1 MHRLDGKIAII
12 TGAARGQGAAEA
24 TLFVAEGAK
33 VVLADVRDDLGR
45 ELASALGPSAL
56 YVHHDVSNE
65 ASWGELVRTTERSFG
80 PGSVLVNNAGIANV
94 KRLVDETVEGYQR
107 TVAVNQLGV
116 FLGMR
121 EVVPSMRRARGGS
134 IVNISSTGGI
144 RGYVNNTAYGA
155 TKWAVRGMTKTAA
168 LELAPDNIRVNTILP
183 GLVDTPILGFADAE
197 TMKAWATETPMAR
210 AGQPIE
216 IARAALFLASD
227 ESSFMTGADVAVD
240 GGVAI

>member
-1 MHRLDGKIAII
+1 MNRLDGKIVII
-12 TGAARGQGAAEA
+12 SGAARGQGAAEA
-24 TLFVAEGAK
+24 ALFVAEGAK
-33 VVLADVRDDLGR
+33 VVLADVRDDLGHK
-45 ELASALGPSAL
+45 LASALGQSAL
-56 YVHHDVSNE
+56 YVHHDVSDE
-65 ASWGELVRTTERSFG
+65 KSWAKIVRVTERSFG
-80 PGSVLVNNAGIANV
+80 PASVLVNNAGVANV
-94 KRLVDETVEGYQR
+94 RALVDETVEGYMK

-121 EVVPSMRRARGGS
+121 EVVPGMRRAGGGS

-168 LELAPDNIRVNTILP
+168 LELAMENICVNTILP
-183 GLVDTPILGFADAE
+183 GLVDTPILGFADE
-197 TMKAWATETPMAR
+197 QTMKAWTSETPMGR
-210 AGQPIE
+210 AAQPVE

-227 ESSFMTGADVAVD
+227 ESSYMTGADVTVD

>member
-1 MHRLDGKIAII
+1 MDRLDGKIAII

-80 PGSVLVNNAGIANV
+80 PVSVLVNNAGIANV

-227 ESSFMTGADVAVD
+227 ESSFVTGADVVVD

>member
-1 MHRLDGKIAII
+1 LDGKIVII

-33 VVLADVRDDLGR
+33 VVLADVRDDLGQ
-45 ELASALGPSAL
+45 ELASALGESAL
-56 YVHHDVSNE
+56 YVHHDVSDE
-65 ASWGELVRTTERSFG
+65 KSWADLVRATERAFG
-80 PGSVLVNNAGIANV
+80 PASVLVNNAGISNV
-94 KRLVDETVEGYQR
+94 RRLVDETVEGYMK

-121 EVVPSMRRARGGS
+121 EVVPSMRRAGVGS

-168 LELAPDNIRVNTILP
+168 LELASDNIRVNTILP
-183 GLVDTPILGFADAE
+183 GLVDTPILGFADDQ
-197 TMKAWATETPMAR
+197 TMKEWTSGTPMAR
-210 AGQPIE
+210 AGQPVE

-240 GGVAI
+240 GGAEI